1 MVSPFRS
8 SPLPRKHDGRKKRR
22 TRTMMPQKMHLTRA
36 KFTQILRRRRPCGR
50 GRDATDT
57 SDGEPICVPI
67 QSVEKWDGHARGD
80 HRNRRLQSFIH
91 EARSYS
97 CAPPSP
103 RAIATICKKESYFS
117 SLRSKV
123 SLTLEREVST
133 QFVRR
138 PLAPGGCAAAAV
150 ARFPVSSLLS
160 RASPAHCTPISAS
173 DRSL

>member
-1 MVSPFRS
+1 MVSRHFVRR
-8 SPLPRKHDGRKKRR
+8 SPLPRKREGRKKRR
-22 TRTMMPQKMHLTRA
+22 TRMMMPQKMHLTRA
-36 KFTQILRRRRPCGR
+36 KFTQIRR
-50 GRDATDT
+50 GRPLRTQATLATENRYVFLYSPSRNGMDT
-57 SDGEPICVPI
+57 
-67 QSVEKWDGHARGD
+67 HGD

-97 CAPPSP
+97 CAPPSA
-103 RAIATICKKESYFS
+103 RALATICRESYFS

-138 PLAPGGCAAAAV
+138 PLAPGGCAAV
-150 ARFPVSSLLS
+150 APFPVSSLAAP
-160 RASPAHCTPISAS
+160 RPPTPISAS